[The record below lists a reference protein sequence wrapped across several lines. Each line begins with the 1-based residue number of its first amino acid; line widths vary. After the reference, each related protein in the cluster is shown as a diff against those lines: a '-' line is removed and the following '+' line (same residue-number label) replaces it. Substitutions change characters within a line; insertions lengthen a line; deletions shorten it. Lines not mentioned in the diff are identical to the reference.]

1 MHPSSARSPPRHP
14 GGTILMLLVDDGV
27 CSSAHLSLQPHNI
40 VYTLLW
46 CWVENTTFLPHRL
59 YYYTFLSELYHYIEM
74 QRVHAVDNWVSPRSL
89 LFTKVK
95 LETLCRGPEEAL
107 LTCKHMLQIWKSC
120 YNLTNLRYSIIV
132 PITLVKC
139 SVH

>member
-1 MHPSSARSPPRHP
+1 
-14 GGTILMLLVDDGV
+14 
-27 CSSAHLSLQPHNI
+27 
-40 VYTLLW
+40 
-46 CWVENTTFLPHRL
+46 
-59 YYYTFLSELYHYIEM
+59 M

-95 LETLCRGPEEAL
+95 LETLCQGPEEAL